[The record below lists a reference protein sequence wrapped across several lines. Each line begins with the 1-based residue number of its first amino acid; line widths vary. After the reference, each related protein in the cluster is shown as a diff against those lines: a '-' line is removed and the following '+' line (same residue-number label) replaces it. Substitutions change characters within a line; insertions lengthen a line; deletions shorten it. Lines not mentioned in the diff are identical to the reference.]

1 MKPPLIEPGFPFRQP
16 WPDAASL
23 GSSPRKNNNYTPTGV
38 VVVVVVVVVV
48 AVAEIRTVKETVHA
62 TGLQAT
68 PHPPVIVWFRFIS
81 IGDKYKTK
89 KFNIQIR
96 VTNRKPP

>member
-1 MKPPLIEPGFPFRQP
+1 MHNGYARDGK
-16 WPDAASL
+16 
-23 GSSPRKNNNYTPTGV
+23 KNNYTPTG
-38 VVVVVVVVVV
+38 VVVVVVVV
-48 AVAEIRTVKETVHA
+48 AVAEIRTVKETAHA

>member
-1 MKPPLIEPGFPFRQP
+1 MNETTFDRTGLSVP
-16 WPDAASL
+16 AAL
-23 GSSPRKNNNYTPTGV
+23 AGKCITGMLVTENNNYTPTGV
-38 VVVVVVVVVV
+38 VVVVVIVV

-89 KFNIQIR
+89 I
-96 VTNRKPP
+96 

>member
-1 MKPPLIEPGFPFRQP
+1 M
-16 WPDAASL
+16 
-23 GSSPRKNNNYTPTGV
+23 
-38 VVVVVVVVVV
+38 
-48 AVAEIRTVKETVHA
+48 KETAHA

>member
-1 MKPPLIEPGFPFRQP
+1 M
-16 WPDAASL
+16 
-23 GSSPRKNNNYTPTGV
+23 V
-38 VVVVVVVVVV
+38 
-48 AVAEIRTVKETVHA
+48 VAEIRTVKETAHA

-89 KFNIQIR
+89 NLISKFG
-96 VTNRKPP
+96 

>member
-1 MKPPLIEPGFPFRQP
+1 M
-16 WPDAASL
+16 
-23 GSSPRKNNNYTPTGV
+23 
-38 VVVVVVVVVV
+38 
-48 AVAEIRTVKETVHA
+48 KETVHA

-89 KFNIQIR
+89 KFKITIYNFIPSNYFQEYTKKLIYLNIYQY
-96 VTNRKPP
+96 K